1 MVQLAAKLLI
11 FVLICIY
18 SCYGFHM
25 APKRGAQRVYF
36 AKDSKEEGYG
46 PVGSLIRQGPVP
58 FLIRIT
64 NPDTYEAAVQ
74 KYMAIEKCDRMTA
87 QGNMDAYFQD
97 PNGWAGNKLRARKTG
112 KDLDYANMNTEP
124 KQLILTAIWAV
135 GISFL
140 FYRIFAVQ
148 VSGQQ

>member
-1 MVQLAAKLLI
+1 MTARLLI
-11 FVLICIY
+11 FAVLCLFG
-18 SCYGFHM
+18 CYGFYM
-25 APKRGAQRVYF
+25 SPKRSLNRVCF
-36 AKDSKEEGYG
+36 ATESKEEGYG

-58 FLIRIT
+58 FFIRIT
-64 NPDTYEAAVQ
+64 NPDTYEAAVK
-74 KYMAIEKCDRMTA
+74 KYMALEKCDRMTA

-140 FYRIFAVQ
+140 FYRVFAVQ
-148 VSGQQ
+148 VLGQ